1 MSQPV
6 PDLSV
11 EAVVKVGGGLS
22 AIGGA
27 LPRVGRALTEAARV
41 ARLVVI
47 PGGGPFAD
55 AVREFDRRVGLS
67 SNAAHWMAILAM
79 DQYAYVIA
87 DCTPGARVVDEA
99 GQIPIALRAGEIPV
113 LAPFR
118 WLRAADELPHGWE
131 VTSDSLAAYL
141 AGLLGASTLA
151 LIKPETGAPNEL
163 TDPYFFRALP
173 ANLRYECIG
182 VEALDSLAGT
192 LSREPLDRER
202 APSTA

>member
-1 MSQPV
+1 MIPPV
-6 PDLSV
+6 QPDLSV
-11 EAVVKVGGGLS
+11 EAVVKVGEGLS
-22 AIGGA
+22 AIEGA
-27 LPRVGRALTEAARV
+27 LPRVGRALSKAAGV
-41 ARLVVI
+41 TRLVVI

-55 AVREFDRRVGLS
+55 AVRQFDRRVSLS

-87 DCTPGARVVDEA
+87 DYTPGARVVDEA

-113 LAPFR
+113 LAPSR

-141 AGLLGASTLA
+141 AGLLGASRLM
-151 LIKPETGAPNEL
+151 LIKPATGANNI

-173 ANLRYECIG
+173 TNLRYECIG
-182 VEALDSLAGT
+182 VDALDSLPGT
-192 LSREPLDRER
+192 LSRGPLDRGR
-202 APSTA
+202 TPSTA